1 MFLFF
6 FVSQFPDLEVHLHEK
21 RLRRLSTAPPS
32 LPVALA
38 QQPCDILKPTA
49 PTAQT
54 QAAFAALAPAPAAP
68 TALVTAAAQ
77 PIGIPCPD
85 RKSLDVGIQTD
96 LTLVTASKSFV
107 SCLKMAIQVALLFL
121 PCGELMID
129 IIGI

>member
-1 MFLFF
+1 M
-6 FVSQFPDLEVHLHEK
+6 
-21 RLRRLSTAPPS
+21 RRLSTAPPL

-38 QQPCDILKPTA
+38 QQPCDILR

-54 QAAFAALAPAPAAP
+54 AQAQAATAALAPAPAAP
-68 TALVTAAAQ
+68 TALATAAAQ
-77 PIGIPCPD
+77 PIGFPCSD

-129 IIGI
+129 IIGIEIEKNSYA